1 MKTIC
6 RHALLLGLL
15 IPQASSLVMADH
27 QADATVYHWWVSD
40 GEHASIKVIQQYIEA
55 RGMHWQDRAIAGSGT
70 ARFGDVL
77 KAAVEAGEP
86 PMASQVIGYDIHY
99 WASRGELV
107 NLDDIAREQEWD
119 EVVPY
124 GIQTLSKYEGHWY
137 AAPINT
143 HSTNWLWLN
152 GDLFRR
158 LGGVAPDTWEDLLSM
173 LEEARKL
180 DIVPLAIGH
189 EAWEHTLLFEAVAA
203 GAGGAEFYRRAF
215 LELDPTAL
223 DENLLLAIFQRM
235 SQLREYL
242 DEDFSRIT
250 WNQATRLILSGE
262 ALLQVQGSWVDGE
275 FSYYGY
281 IPGQDYACFR
291 FPDTQG
297 MFLFNS
303 DQYMLFEQ
311 GPGDEEARREFVS
324 TLMDVDLQR
333 DVNVSSGAAPARV
346 DVPGDA
352 FNPCGRQAISD
363 MRSTNMRRTL
373 MGSIA
378 MGNANPPEVKN
389 AIYQVVSDHLY
400 GRTDDEEAVHRLR
413 EALMNHSAGR

>member
-1 MKTIC
+1 MKATYRRAVLI
-6 RHALLLGLL
+6 GLL
-15 IPQASSLVMADH
+15 MSLACPLVMADR
-27 QADATVYHWWVSD
+27 QEDVTVFHWWVSD
-40 GEHASIKVIQQYIEA
+40 GEHASIEVIQRYIEA
-55 RGMHWQDRAIAGSGT
+55 RGIHWRDRAIAGSGT

-124 GIQTLSKYEGHWY
+124 GIQSLSKYDGHWY

-143 HSTNWLWLN
+143 HSTNWLWFN
-152 GDLFRR
+152 GNLFRR

-173 LEEARKL
+173 LEEARKM
-180 DIVPLAIGH
+180 DIVPLAIGQ

-203 GAGGAEFYRRAF
+203 GAGGAEFYRKAF

-223 DENLLLAIFQRM
+223 DEELLLTIFRRM

-242 DEDFSRIT
+242 DEDFSGRT
-250 WNQATRLILSGE
+250 WNEATQLVLSGD

-275 FSYYGY
+275 FSYHGY

-303 DQYMLFEQ
+303 DQYMLFKD
-311 GPGDEEARREFVS
+311 GPGNDETRREFVH
-324 TLMDVDLQR
+324 TLMSIDLQR
-333 DVNVSSGAAPARV
+333 DVNISSGAAPARV
-346 DVPGDA
+346 DVPRDD
-352 FNPCGRQAISD
+352 FNLCGRQAISN

-378 MGNANPPEVKN
+378 MGNANPPEVKTS
-389 AIYQVVSDHLY
+389 IYRVISDHLY
-400 GRTDDEEAVHRLR
+400 GRIDDEEAVYRLR
-413 EALMNHSAGR
+413 ETIMKHSAGS